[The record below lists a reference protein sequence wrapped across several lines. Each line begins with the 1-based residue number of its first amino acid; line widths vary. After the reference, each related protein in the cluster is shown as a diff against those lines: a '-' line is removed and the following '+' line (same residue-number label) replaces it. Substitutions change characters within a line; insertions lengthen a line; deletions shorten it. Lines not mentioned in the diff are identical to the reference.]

1 MQVFSVHL
9 ECANADSH
17 VHILDEPPVF
27 LCDARVFGKCASS
40 VIATASELSNT
51 YLDVSEQNNIYVA
64 RFQTKFYLIGK
75 YIGGVCGACSHERTC
90 VCGEGLL
97 CVCGGGGGP

>member
-9 ECANADSH
+9 ECANADSP

-27 LCDARVFGKCASS
+27 LCDTRVFGKCASS

-51 YLDVSEQNNIYVA
+51 YLDVSEQSNI
-64 RFQTKFYLIGK
+64 
-75 YIGGVCGACSHERTC
+75 
-90 VCGEGLL
+90 
-97 CVCGGGGGP
+97 

>member
-9 ECANADSH
+9 EGANADSR

-27 LCDARVFGKCASS
+27 LCVFGKCASN

-51 YLDVSEQNNIYVA
+51 YLDVSEQSNI
-64 RFQTKFYLIGK
+64 
-75 YIGGVCGACSHERTC
+75 
-90 VCGEGLL
+90 
-97 CVCGGGGGP
+97 